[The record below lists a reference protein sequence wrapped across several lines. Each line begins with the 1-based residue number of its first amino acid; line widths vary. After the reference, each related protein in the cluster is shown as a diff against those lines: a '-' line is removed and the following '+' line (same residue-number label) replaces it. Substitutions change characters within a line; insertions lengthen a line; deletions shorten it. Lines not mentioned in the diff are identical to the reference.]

1 MSRKNTNP
9 TSENIQNRSPRYVLQ
24 VKDKKILRY
33 APYPR
38 GNRTFF
44 TEVLNLSE
52 TGMAFTVPFLDSPQ
66 VGEMMMVEFSTP
78 SSSNFACF
86 AKVQRVQ
93 KLTILESDFFQK
105 ECKLVAVKFEQLKNE
120 QLLLLRKSLNKE
132 FKKIQTHFY
141 RQQMWLK
148 MLWYWKFKKTLIL
161 SCAAASLASFAIALF
176 FI

>member
-1 MSRKNTNP
+1 MSTQP
-9 TSENIQNRSPRYVLQ
+9 SEKIQNRSPRYVLQ

-52 TGMAFTVPFLDSPQ
+52 TGMAFTVPFLDAPQ
-66 VGEMMMVEFSTP
+66 MSESIMVEFSTP
-78 SSSNFACF
+78 NNESFACF

-93 KLTILESDFFQK
+93 KLTVLESDFFQK
-105 ECKLVAVKFEQLKNE
+105 DCKLVAVKFEQLNKE
-120 QLLLLRKSLNKE
+120 QILLLRKSLSKE
-132 FKKIQTHFY
+132 FKKIQKNFY

-148 MLWYWKFKKTLIL
+148 LAWHWKFKKAMIL
-161 SCAAASLASFAIALF
+161 SGVAVTLAIFSAALF